1 MKLGPI
7 IPVLRMFDIRKAKEF
22 YVDFLGFKVDWEHRF
37 EPELPLYM
45 QVSRGDCL
53 LHISEHHGDAAPGA
67 AVRIMVDDVYGLCAE
82 LSGRQYGYARPG
94 VQVMPWKLH
103 EMTVIDPFAN
113 RLIFFDARFGSDGQA
128 TDAQD

>member
-53 LHISEHHGDAAPGA
+53 LHSSTA
-67 AVRIMVDDVYGLCAE
+67 
-82 LSGRQYGYARPG
+82 LSARRRSQIG
-94 VQVMPWKLH
+94 
-103 EMTVIDPFAN
+103 
-113 RLIFFDARFGSDGQA
+113 
-128 TDAQD
+128 